1 MEEIIVRYI
10 HFLGI
15 IGLSSALIAEH
26 LLVAPNVTQ
35 KQMKKLAL
43 VDAIYGISAV
53 LVLATGLIMWF
64 MIGKPAEFYTSNGLF
79 HVKLT
84 LFVIIALL
92 SIYPTVFFL
101 KNRKVNSDSIA
112 VPKKLIMMLRVEI
125 LLLLLIPLFA
135 VLMARGIGL

>member
-1 MEEIIVRYI
+1 MEEIIIRYL

-15 IGLSSALIAEH
+15 IGLSAALIAEH
-26 LLVAPNVTQ
+26 LLIAPSVTQ
-35 KQMKKLAL
+35 KQMNKLAL
-43 VDAIYGISAV
+43 VDAIYGMSAV

-64 MIGKPAEFYTSNGLF
+64 MIGKSTEVYTSNGLF

-84 LFVIIALL
+84 LFVVIALL

-101 KNRKVNSDSIA
+101 KSRKVGSDSIA